1 MKLCR
6 VKGNSM
12 YPLLR
17 DDDFVVVKE
26 ATPELL
32 QRGNI
37 LVYQAKSGQ
46 YVVHRLIKKSGANL
60 LHLKGDGYNLPSELT
75 ERETLVGKASGFVR
89 DGRYEPL
96 GRVRELHSWF
106 VSVLKEYTKRFV
118 RDVFRITEGSINR

>member
-1 MKLCR
+1 
-6 VKGNSM
+6 M

-17 DDDFVVVKE
+17 DDDFVVVKK
-26 ATPELL
+26 ATPESL

-37 LVYQAKSGQ
+37 LVYQAKNGQ